1 MTDALNANGMQYRA
15 WLIDLDGTLYRSLPV
30 KLAMALELLT
40 AGPRVWKIIRT
51 FRRQHE
57 ALRASGCDRGADP
70 FRQQLQDTAQGLD
83 CPLTE
88 VEPVIERWMFERPCR
103 WLKRARRESLVVAIR
118 QHRARGGLTALVS
131 DYPAQRKLRALEMID
146 LFDVV
151 IASGESDGPTAL
163 KPEPDGYLAAA
174 ARLQVLP
181 SECLVIGDRT
191 DADGLAAERAGMSFR
206 HVHDQSGRAIYPRER
221 APAPTA

>member
-1 MTDALNANGMQYRA
+1 MTDALNANGLQYRA

-57 ALRASGCDRGADP
+57 TLRASGCDRSADP
-70 FRQQLQDTAQGLD
+70 FRRQLQATAQALG
-83 CPLTE
+83 CPLE
-88 VEPVIERWMFERPCR
+88 MIQPVIECWMFERPCR
-103 WLKRARRESLVVAIR
+103 WLQRARRESLVAAIR

-131 DYPAQRKLRALEMID
+131 DYPAQKKLHALEMAD

-151 IASGESDGPTAL
+151 IASGEPGGPAAL

-181 SECLVIGDRT
+181 FECLVIGDRT

-206 HVHDQSGRAIYPRER
+206 HVHDPTDRVIHPPER
-221 APAPTA
+221 APAPAA

>member
-1 MTDALNANGMQYRA
+1 MTDSLNGNSDQYRA

-57 ALRASGCDRGADP
+57 ALRVSGGDRSADP
-70 FRQQLQDTAQGLD
+70 FRRQLQATAQALS
-83 CPLTE
+83 CSLETIQ
-88 VEPVIERWMFERPCR
+88 PVIERWMFERPCR
-103 WLKRARRESLVVAIR
+103 WLKRARRESFVAAIR
-118 QHRARGGLTALVS
+118 QHRMRGGLTALVS
-131 DYPAQRKLRALEMID
+131 DYPAQRKLCALEMID

-151 IASGESDGPTAL
+151 IASGEPGGPAAL

-206 HVHDQSGRAIYPRER
+206 HVHDLSGGVRC
-221 APAPTA
+221 APGGVPVPTV